1 MLHGKLPW
9 KGKSKYELME
19 NIKKIPLNIECRD
32 LAPNTIDFL
41 NKCLKAR
48 EKDRIS
54 WNQLFDHPIFSG
66 HFKDRNDEN
75 KEF

>member
-54 WNQLFDHPIFSG
+54 WN
-66 HFKDRNDEN
+66 
-75 KEF
+75 